1 MNMDNLK
8 RIDLGEYIVEVI
20 YNEKTGELEVSV
32 LDELGDVIESINISN
47 TNDKDFN
54 PRLN

>member
-8 RIDLGEYIVEVI
+8 IIDLGEYIVEII

-32 LDELGDVIESINISN
+32 LDELGDVIESINITN
-47 TNDKDFN
+47 TDDKDFN